1 MEYYINHVLLLLLLL
16 LLFTLKSSAWCIGP
30 KRRVFLWS
38 PEAGFWQEVSLGML
52 ALFVL
57 ASRYIM
63 ATSKELVNFYVQLMS
78 LTSFSLLFQSHYINA
93 VVYSLPAYGD
103 KYSKIQLLQKKLIN
117 FLFLGT
123 ELEMDN
129 LADDPPPFPTLD
141 EMICGEFLCQ
151 HQHDYCK
158 T

>member
-1 MEYYINHVLLLLLLL
+1 MFLKVSNAMEYYINHVLLLLLLL

-38 PEAGFWQEVSLGML
+38 PEAGFWKEVSLGML

-78 LTSFSLLFQSHYINA
+78 LTSFSLLF
-93 VVYSLPAYGD
+93 
-103 KYSKIQLLQKKLIN
+103 
-117 FLFLGT
+117 
-123 ELEMDN
+123 
-129 LADDPPPFPTLD
+129 
-141 EMICGEFLCQ
+141 
-151 HQHDYCK
+151 
-158 T
+158 